1 MKWNYCNYIGV
12 LIKWYIF
19 FLFKNV
25 FLNDFFNVNE
35 EYFIRVIL
43 INSKFFLVVDV
54 KLLVYEKYKYVI
66 NRWKIFL

>member
-1 MKWNYCNYIGV
+1 M
-12 LIKWYIF
+12 IF

-43 INSKFFLVVDV
+43 IKSKFFLVVDV
-54 KLLVYEKYKYVI
+54 KLLVYKKYKYVI
-66 NRWKIFL
+66 NR